1 MTKEKDPNMFVVKV
15 DKAEQ
20 LSESLKV
27 QEYLSDRNY
36 TNRDGAILKPKE
48 NTLGWDDS
56 FENCAMINE
65 GFLDKNR
72 KHYAIRV
79 FFESDKIKFSF
90 GIMPKSVLKK
100 DHGVVDVI
108 FDETYPYDELQQFWD
123 KFTKTVSAVALGQV

>member
-1 MTKEKDPNMFVVKV
+1 MTKERDPKVFVVKV

-36 TNRDGAILKPKE
+36 TNRDGTILKHKE

-65 GFLDKNR
+65 GYLDKNR
-72 KHYAIRV
+72 KHYAVRV

-90 GIMPKSVLKK
+90 GTMPKSVLKK
-100 DHGVVDVI
+100 DHGVVNVI
-108 FDETYPYDELQQFWD
+108 IDETYSYDSLQHFWNIFTHTID
-123 KFTKTVSAVALGQV
+123 KIDRGVV